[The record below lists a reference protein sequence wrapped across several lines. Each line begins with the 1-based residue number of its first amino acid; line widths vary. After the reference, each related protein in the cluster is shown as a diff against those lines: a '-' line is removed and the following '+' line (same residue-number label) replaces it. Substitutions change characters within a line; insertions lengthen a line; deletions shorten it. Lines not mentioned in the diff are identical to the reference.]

1 MKKTFLILIFM
12 LFIIFTY
19 ETYSKSEK
27 VLIVHI
33 EGEIELGLSKYI
45 QRALNDLD
53 NVKGVI
59 FVVDTFGGAVDAA
72 TQIRDNI
79 LKLNSQGILT
89 IGWIKGRAWS
99 AGALI
104 TLSTKKIVFSSGGS
118 MGAAEPIP
126 ATEKTI
132 SALKAEFESTC
143 EANGRDPL
151 IGAAMVDKEIEIEG
165 VVKKGEILTLSKD
178 LAKKLG
184 FSDFEANSIEE
195 ILKEFNLYS
204 LEVLDIQYSL
214 AEKIA
219 RFLTQ
224 STIREILLIIGF
236 LGLIIEATTPG
247 FGVPGT
253 MGLISLAL
261 FFGGHMIAGV
271 GNWFYVGLFILGVV
285 LLLIEIFLIPG
296 FGLAGISGIILIFV
310 SIFFTLGG
318 GERALYSIGVV
329 AAILLVLFVILL
341 ILFPRLPIWKK
352 LGLKERLETEK
363 GYTSYTKI
371 DELTGKEGTVLTT
384 LRPAGTIEID
394 GKRYD
399 AISIGEFI
407 EKGAKIKVIKVE
419 GGKIIVEKI

>member
-1 MKKTFLILIFM
+1 MKKTFLILILMF
-12 LFIIFTY
+12 FIIFTY

-53 NVKGVI
+53 GVKGVI

-79 LKLNSQGILT
+79 LKLNSKGILT

-132 SALKAEFESTC
+132 SALKGEFESTC

-151 IGAAMVDKEIEIEG
+151 IGASMVDKEIEIEG

-178 LAKKLG
+178 LAKKVG

-195 ILKEFNLYS
+195 ILKEFNLS
-204 LEVLDIQYSL
+204 NLEVLDVRYSL

-261 FFGGHMIAGV
+261 FFGGHMIAGI

-296 FGLAGISGIILIFV
+296 FGLTGISGIILIFV

-318 GERALYSIGVV
+318 GEKALYSIGVV

-371 DELTGKEGTVLTT
+371 DELVGKEGIVLTT

-399 AISIGEFI
+399 ALSLGEFI
-407 EKGAKIKVIKVE
+407 EKGTKIKVIKVE

>member
-1 MKKTFLILIFM
+1 MRKIFLILVLIVFTTLIF
-12 LFIIFTY
+12 

-33 EGEIELGLSKYI
+33 EGEIELGLSKYVE
-45 QRALNDLD
+45 RALSDLD
-53 NVKGVI
+53 GVKGVI
-59 FVVDTFGGAVDAA
+59 FIVDTFGGAVDAA
-72 TQIRDNI
+72 TQIRDKI
-79 LKLNSQGILT
+79 LELNSKGILT
-89 IGWIKGRAWS
+89 IGWIKRRAWS

-104 TLSTKKIVFSSGGS
+104 TLATKKIVFSSGGS
-118 MGAAEPIP
+118 IGAAEPIP

-143 EANGRDPL
+143 EANGRNPL
-151 IGAAMVDKEIEIEG
+151 IGAAMVDKEIEIDG
-165 VVKKGEILTLSKD
+165 VVKKGEILSLSKD
-178 LAKKLG
+178 MAKKVG
-184 FSDFEANSIEE
+184 FSDFEADSLDE
-195 ILKEFNLYS
+195 ILKEFNLS
-204 LEVLDIQYSL
+204 NLEIQDIQYSL
-214 AEKIA
+214 TEKIA
-219 RFLTQ
+219 RFVTQ
-224 STIREILLIIGF
+224 STIREILLVIGF
-236 LGLIIEATTPG
+236 LGLIIEAMTPG

-296 FGLAGISGIILIFV
+296 FGLTGITGIILIFV

-318 GERALYSIGVV
+318 GEKALYSIGVV
-329 AAILLVLFVILL
+329 AVILL
-341 ILFPRLPIWKK
+341 ILFIILLIVFPKIPIWKK
-352 LGLKERLETEK
+352 LGLKEKLETEK

-371 DELTGKEGTVLTT
+371 DELVGKEGLVITT

-394 GKRYD
+394 GKKYD
-399 AISIGEFI
+399 ALSLGEFI
-407 EKGAKIKVIKVE
+407 EKGEKIKVIRVE

>member
-1 MKKTFLILIFM
+1 MKKTFLILIFI

-19 ETYSKSEK
+19 KTYSKSEK

-53 NVKGVI
+53 GVKGVI

-79 LKLNSQGILT
+79 LKLNSRGILT

-204 LEVLDIQYSL
+204 LEVLDIQYTI

-296 FGLAGISGIILIFV
+296 FGLTGISGIILIFV

-341 ILFPRLPIWKK
+341 LLFPRLPIWKK

-371 DELTGKEGTVLTT
+371 DELAGKEGTVLTT

-407 EKGAKIKVIKVE
+407 EKGTKIKVIKVE